1 MKIPNKIIG
10 EFMALARSMTIL
22 LSEFGPELYVIYKK
36 KFNKLIHQKICQIK
50 SRERRGLLY

>member
-22 LSEFGPELYVIYKK
+22 LSEFGPELYVIDKK
-36 KFNKLIHQKICQIK
+36 N
-50 SRERRGLLY
+50 